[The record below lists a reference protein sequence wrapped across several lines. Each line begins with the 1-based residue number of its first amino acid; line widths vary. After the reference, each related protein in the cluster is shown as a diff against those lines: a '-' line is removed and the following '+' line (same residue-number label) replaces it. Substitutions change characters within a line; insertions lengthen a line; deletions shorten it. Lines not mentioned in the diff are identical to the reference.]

1 MSAAFHPHGDE
12 LRFTLMSRGDLVRGR
27 LVDRCD
33 DHGRPLVIVAGPDGR
48 ADHPLID
55 WIIDAWTD
63 WCAVASIDL
72 PLCGGRASEKLSDLV
87 LGADAP
93 LREQLAADLEAQVA
107 DDLRNTAQVLAEHGG
122 GGSGRL
128 ALVGLGLGAQLA
140 RGFADGAEPFDL
152 VALSQ
157 DSDDAW
163 LEDTARRI
171 RERG

>member
-1 MSAAFHPHGDE
+1 MSAAFHAHGDE

-55 WIIDAWTD
+55 WIIDAWTV

-87 LGADAP
+87 LGADAT
-93 LREQLAADLEAQVA
+93 LREQLAGDLEAQVA
-107 DDLRNTAQVLAEHGG
+107 DDLRNTAQQLAE
-122 GGSGRL
+122 RQDLFNL
-128 ALVGLGLGAQLA
+128 ACRKYVLRAANYGAQTA
-140 RGFADGAEPFDL
+140 APAAPF
-152 VALSQ
+152 
-157 DSDDAW
+157 
-163 LEDTARRI
+163 
-171 RERG
+171 